1 MELLMPFE
9 YQITVQP
16 LAEQLDD
23 AVPTALTFRVVNHD
37 DLLKIVE
44 RVQALGVL
52 PPGEVAEFSIGLKLL
67 TEVSLRHRR
76 DPLFAD
82 LWPQMSEFMKK
93 LKSTPAA
100 DAEVP

>member
-1 MELLMPFE
+1 MPFK

-16 LAEQLDD
+16 LAGRAGD
-23 AVPTALTFRVVNHD
+23 AAPAALTFPVTNHD

-52 PPGEVAEFSIGLKLL
+52 PPDEIAEFSIGLKLL
-67 TEVSLRHRR
+67 TEVLLRHRR

-93 LKSTPAA
+93 LKSTPATGTEA
-100 DAEVP
+100 P